1 MNRKALLFFALGWLL
16 AVVVAPRDVLSKV
29 RG

>member
-1 MNRKALLFFALGWLL
+1 MGRKGMMFLALGWLL
-16 AVVVAPRDVLSKV
+16 AVVVAPRDLLSKL

>member
-1 MNRKALLFFALGWLL
+1 MNRKTILFFVLGWLL
-16 AVVVAPRDVLSKV
+16 AVVIAPRDLLGKL

>member
-1 MNRKALLFFALGWLL
+1 MNKKAILFFVLGWLL
-16 AVVVAPRDVLSKV
+16 AVVIAPRDLLARV

>member
-1 MNRKALLFFALGWLL
+1 MNRKLWMGVALGWLL
-16 AVVVAPRDVLSKV
+16 AVVVAPRDLLAKM

>member
-1 MNRKALLFFALGWLL
+1 MNRKAILFFLLGWLL
-16 AVVVAPRDVLSKV
+16 AVVIAPRDLLSKL

>member
-1 MNRKALLFFALGWLL
+1 MNKKVVLGFVMGWLL
-16 AVVVAPRDVLSKV
+16 AVVIAPRDLLARF

>member
-1 MNRKALLFFALGWLL
+1 MNKKALLFFVLGWLL
-16 AVVVAPRDVLSKV
+16 AVVIGPRDLLAKF

>member
-1 MNRKALLFFALGWLL
+1 MNRKAILFFVLGWLL
-16 AVVVAPRDVLSKV
+16 AVVVAPRDLLSKL

>member
-1 MNRKALLFFALGWLL
+1 MNKRVVFAIVGGWLL
-16 AVVVAPRDVLSKV
+16 ALVIQPRDLLARF

>member
-1 MNRKALLFFALGWLL
+1 MNKKTVLFFVLGWLL
-16 AVVVAPRDVLSKV
+16 AVVIAPRDLLARF

>member
-1 MNRKALLFFALGWLL
+1 MNRKAILFFLLGWLL
-16 AVVVAPRDVLSKV
+16 AVVVAPRDLLSKL

>member
-1 MNRKALLFFALGWLL
+1 MNRKALLFFVLGWLL
-16 AVVVAPRDVLSKV
+16 AVVIAPRDLFAKV